1 MALCFAKKHALV
13 DESKHHGIDHRH
25 PFLCSMNASTPSGR
39 SGLASTIL
47 ITGATAGFGEAT
59 ARRFAAEGWRVIITG
74 RRRDRLEVLKREL
87 EGLHGT
93 IEGGTVVHALRF
105 DVRDNAAVD
114 QAIASIP
121 EEWKDI
127 DVLVNNA
134 GLAAGFDSIQE
145 GNLDDWNVM
154 LDTNVKGLLHV
165 SRAVIP
171 GMIARGKGHVIN
183 IGSTAGK
190 EVYPKGNVYCAS
202 KHAVDALSK
211 AMRQD
216 LLEHGIKVTQIA
228 PGLAETEFSLVRFKG
243 DESRAKVPYQGMVPL
258 KGEDIANLVWFTA
271 NLPAHVC
278 INDLVVTPTAQAN
291 SGLVRREA

>member
-1 MALCFAKKHALV
+1 M
-13 DESKHHGIDHRH
+13 SI
-25 PFLCSMNASTPSGR
+25 
-39 SGLASTIL
+39 IL

-59 ARRFAAEGWRVIITG
+59 ARRFASEGWRVIICG
-74 RRRDRLEVLKREL
+74 RRRDRLETLKREL
-87 EGLHGT
+87 QGLHGML
-93 IEGGTVVHALRF
+93 EGGNVHALRF
-105 DVRDNAAVD
+105 DVRDNAEVLRALESLP
-114 QAIASIP
+114 A
-121 EEWKDI
+121 EWHNI

-134 GLAAGFDSIQE
+134 GLAAGFDTIQE
-145 GNLDDWNVM
+145 GNLDDWNLM

-202 KHAVDALSK
+202 KHAVDALSR

-216 LLEHGIKVTQIA
+216 LLEHGIKVTQIS

-243 DESRAKVPYQGMVPL
+243 DEGKAKVPYQGMEPL
-258 KGEDIANLVWFTA
+258 RGADIANLVWFSTT
-271 NLPAHVC
+271 LPAHVC

-291 SGLVRREA
+291 SVLVRREA

>member
-1 MALCFAKKHALV
+1 M
-13 DESKHHGIDHRH
+13 SPI
-25 PFLCSMNASTPSGR
+25 
-39 SGLASTIL
+39 IL
-47 ITGATAGFGEAT
+47 ITGATAGIGEAT
-59 ARRFAAEGWRVIITG
+59 ARRFASEGWRVIISG
-74 RRRDRLEVLKREL
+74 RRRDRLETLKREL
-87 EGLHGT
+87 QGLHGML
-93 IEGGTVVHALRF
+93 EGGSVHALRF
-105 DVRDNAAVD
+105 DVRDNAEVSRALE
-114 QAIASIP
+114 SLP
-121 EEWKDI
+121 EEWQNI

-134 GLAAGFDSIQE
+134 GLAAGFDSIQD
-145 GNLDDWNVM
+145 GDLNDWNLM

-202 KHAVDALSK
+202 KHAVEALSK

-216 LLEHGIKVTQIA
+216 LLEHGIKVTQIS

-243 DESRAKVPYQGMVPL
+243 DEGKAKVPYQGMVPL
-258 KGEDIANLVWFTA
+258 RGEDIANLVWFSTT
-271 NLPAHVC
+271 LPAHVC

-291 SGLVRREA
+291 SVLVRREV

>member
-1 MALCFAKKHALV
+1 
-13 DESKHHGIDHRH
+13 
-25 PFLCSMNASTPSGR
+25 MNASTPSGKAC
-39 SGLASTIL
+39 SASTIL

-59 ARRFAAEGWRVIITG
+59 ARRFASEGWRVIITG

-93 IEGGTVVHALRF
+93 LEGGTVVHALRF
-105 DVRDNAAVD
+105 DVRDNAAVE
-114 QAIASIP
+114 QAIASLP
-121 EEWKDI
+121 DDWKDI

-134 GLAAGFDSIQE
+134 GLAAGMDPIQS
-145 GNLDDWNVM
+145 GNLEDWDRM

-171 GMIARGKGHVIN
+171 GMIARKRGHIVN

-202 KHAVDALSK
+202 KFAVDALTK

-228 PGLAETEFSLVRFKG
+228 PGLAETEFSLVRFAG
-243 DESRAKVPYQGMVPL
+243 DERKAKVPYQGMVPL
-258 KGEDIANLVWFTA
+258 KAEDIANLVFFATT
-271 NLPAHVC
+271 LPPHVC

-291 SGLVRREA
+291 SVLVRREG